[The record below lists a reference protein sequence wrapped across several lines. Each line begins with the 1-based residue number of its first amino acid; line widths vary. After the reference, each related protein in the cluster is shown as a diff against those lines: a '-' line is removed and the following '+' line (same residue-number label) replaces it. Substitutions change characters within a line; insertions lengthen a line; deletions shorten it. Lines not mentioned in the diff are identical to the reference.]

1 MIRAAAEEAYFQGS
15 FIAQGYIGVGSET
28 KVESVLVGMTAED
41 AEVPSGT
48 AASEGQIRFWAGKPF
63 SERYDAPTKILENG
77 KLISDE
83 AEIRGTIYA
92 TAGEMTNVV
101 IRSSLESG
109 DFQGTFEIDGN
120 KGMAQ
125 ILDQNGNF
133 SSGWIGDSLGS
144 FIQIGASIS
153 NRTGTYSQLRRDRL
167 EFDYETYTS
176 ASQFETSHAEIGYNK
191 ISYETNFA
199 GSGKR
204 LVAYL
209 NIQGQKYP
217 GSYNGGTPYLEVNF
231 SALPQGST
239 GDSNIQSLPDGT
251 LFIDTGQRSNNCFML
266 RIKDAGI

>member
-1 MIRAAAEEAYFQGS
+1 
-15 FIAQGYIGVGSET
+15 
-28 KVESVLVGMTAED
+28 
-41 AEVPSGT
+41 
-48 AASEGQIRFWAGKPF
+48 
-63 SERYDAPTKILENG
+63 
-77 KLISDE
+77 
-83 AEIRGTIYA
+83 
-92 TAGEMTNVV
+92 MTNVV

-120 KGMAQ
+120 KGVAQ

-167 EFDYETYTS
+167 EFDHETYTS

-204 LVAYL
+204 LFAYL